1 MIHTPQPSTT
11 GGFGGLLIC
20 LPVLAHLVLLF
31 GDMSR
36 VLPDGQLLTL
46 LLTVEESHGI
56 WFMMFM
62 VIHAIMEIPITGG
75 REIAQWY

>member
-1 MIHTPQPSTT
+1 MLNDSYPTT
-11 GGFGGLLIC
+11 INYRGIWGLAH
-20 LPVLAHLVLLF
+20 LPPGLAHLVLLF

-56 WFMMFM
+56 WFM
-62 VIHAIMEIPITGG
+62 VIHAIMEIPINGG
-75 REIAQWY
+75 REIAQWC